1 MPEIV
6 DIVDIETG
14 EIYVEDMLVASAY
27 IWAAHN
33 GWRVVGDEVDTL
45 ELDWPIVAS
54 KTIRWIYV
62 KAVTQSA
69 RDSQYC

>member
-14 EIYVEDMLVASAY
+14 EIYVEDMLLACAH
-27 IWAAHN
+27 IWAATN
-33 GWRVVGDEVDTL
+33 GWKVVGDEIDTL
-45 ELDWPIVAS
+45 ELDWPIVVA

-62 KAVTQSA
+62 EAVTQAA
-69 RDSQYC
+69 RDMQC